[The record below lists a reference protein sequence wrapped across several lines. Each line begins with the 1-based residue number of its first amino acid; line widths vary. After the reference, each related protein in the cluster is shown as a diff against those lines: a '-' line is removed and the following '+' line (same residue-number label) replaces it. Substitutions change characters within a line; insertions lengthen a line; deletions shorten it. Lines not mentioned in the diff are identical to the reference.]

1 LIAEKRPMDMIK
13 LLPTFDAP
21 AITDALARAHEPQAE
36 AGYPGEGHRGWMAR
50 TLYSVH
56 HGLADWAREE
66 PALAGLIDG
75 LGTPVVFARFMT
87 LEPGGVIKEHRDAFL
102 GERIVRLHVPIKT
115 NDQAELFIA
124 GQRGRWLPGE
134 LWYGDF
140 SLPHWGANH
149 GDSNRVHLVIDA
161 PITRQLAS
169 LFPAGTLP
177 PNLERRIGEG
187 VASADTGY
195 ELSRFAM
202 RFSLPAGFSLPMSGL
217 APLLVQASG
226 EIRVCGD
233 ELWVCINDQPLLRVN
248 PLSEDAADVIGLP
261 RAARLHFQFAGDCAI
276 AATLLIDGITST
288 PLHIQA
294 ATD

>member
-1 LIAEKRPMDMIK
+1 MDMIK

-21 AITDALARAHEPQAE
+21 AIAHALARAHEPQAS
-36 AGYPGEGHRGWMAR
+36 AGYPGEGHRGWLAR

-66 PALAGLIDG
+66 PALADLIDR

-102 GERIVRLHVPIKT
+102 GEQIVRLHVPIKT
-115 NDQAELFIA
+115 NDQAQLFIA
-124 GQRGRWLPGE
+124 GQRCRWLPGE

-149 GDSNRVHLVIDA
+149 GGCNRVHLVIDT
-161 PITRQLAS
+161 PITRELAS
-169 LFPAGTLP
+169 LFLVGTLP
-177 PNLERRIGEG
+177 PSLECRIRDG
-187 VASADTGY
+187 VAGAQISY

-202 RFSLPAGFSLPMSGL
+202 RFALPPGFCLPMSDL
-217 APLLVQASG
+217 APLLLQASG

-248 PLSEDAADVIGLP
+248 PVSEDAADVMGLP
-261 RAARLHFQFAGDCAI
+261 RAARLHFQFADDCAV
-276 AATLLIDGITST
+276 AATLLIDGITSA

>member
-1 LIAEKRPMDMIK
+1 MDMIK

-21 AITDALARAHEPQAE
+21 AIARALARAREQQTS
-36 AGYPGEGHRGWMAR
+36 AGYPGEGHRGWLAR

-66 PALAGLIDG
+66 SALAGLIDR

-87 LEPGGVIKEHRDAFL
+87 LEPGGVINEHRDAFL
-102 GERIVRLHVPIKT
+102 GERVVRLHVPIKT
-115 NDQAELFIA
+115 NDQAQLFIN
-124 GQRGRWLPGE
+124 GRLCRWLPGE

-149 GDSNRVHLVIDA
+149 GSPDRVHLVIDA
-161 PITRQLAS
+161 PITRELAS

-177 PNLERRIGEG
+177 QSLERRIRDG
-187 VASADTGY
+187 VASDHIAY

-202 RFSLPAGFSLPMSGL
+202 RFSLPPGFCLPMSGL
-217 APLLVQASG
+217 APLPAQASG

-233 ELWVCINDQPLLRVN
+233 ELWVCINDQPLLKVN

-261 RAARLHFQFAGDCAI
+261 RAARLHFLFADDCAVS
-276 AATLLIDGITST
+276 ATLLIDGIPSA
-288 PLHIQA
+288 PPHFQA
-294 ATD
+294 TTD